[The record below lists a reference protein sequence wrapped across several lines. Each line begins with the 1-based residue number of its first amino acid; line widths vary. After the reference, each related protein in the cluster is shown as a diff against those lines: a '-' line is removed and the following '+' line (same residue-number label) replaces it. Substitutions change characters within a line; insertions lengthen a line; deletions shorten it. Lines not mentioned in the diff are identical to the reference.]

1 MSILEEFKS
10 DPFDFISTAN
20 DKDIIKL
27 IKDANKQY
35 YNFDNPIMTD
45 SEYDILKEEL
55 ENRDPNHKL
64 LKQIAEET
72 HSKNKVKLPFHMGSM
87 DKMKPGSGTID
98 RWINKYNGP
107 YVISDKLDGT
117 SALLILRDD
126 GKNMLFTRGNGTIG
140 TDISS
145 MLTDIKGIP
154 KLKMNMVV
162 RGELL
167 ISNSIFEENKDT
179 YVNARAM
186 INGLVGKKKILKKE
200 LQNITFV
207 SYEIL
212 EPYDIASNQ
221 FKLLK
226 KLKFEVVSNKEF
238 KTINEDVLSNHLK
251 KRKKET
257 LYDIDGIIITDNN
270 KHERNIDGNPKYSI
284 AFKELLEDQIVE
296 TEVTD
301 VEWRVSKDG
310 LIKPRVHVK
319 PTIIGGITI
328 VHVTGHNAKNVV
340 DNGIGIGAKIKLTR
354 AGEVIPYI
362 VEVIKKV
369 KPTLPKITY
378 KWNET
383 KVDYI
388 VDKDNLGENE
398 SNDILVKN
406 LTYFFKKMEIKY
418 VDESIIRKMINV
430 GLDNVT
436 SIIEA
441 KVEDFL
447 EIDGFKEKM
456 ATKIYSNIQNAIKDV
471 DITKVMT
478 ASNLFGHGLGSKKLA
493 LILKSDPNI
502 LKVKLSKNKFIEK
515 IKEIDGFDVKTA
527 SQFVENIEKFNKF
540 LEKNKK
546 IKIKVVTKDIKS
558 NGKFKNLKFI
568 FTGFRD
574 KELEKIIEKEGG
586 TLSSAVS
593 GNTDFVVTIDKDSD
607 SSKVTKA
614 KSLGIKI
621 LTKLELINKF
631 KINYKEQNI

>member
-1 MSILEEFKS
+1 
-10 DPFDFISTAN
+10 
-20 DKDIIKL
+20 
-27 IKDANKQY
+27 
-35 YNFDNPIMTD
+35 
-45 SEYDILKEEL
+45 
-55 ENRDPNHKL
+55 
-64 LKQIAEET
+64 
-72 HSKNKVKLPFHMGSM
+72 
-87 DKMKPGSGTID
+87 
-98 RWINKYNGP
+98 
-107 YVISDKLDGT
+107 
-117 SALLILRDD
+117 
-126 GKNMLFTRGNGTIG
+126 
-140 TDISS
+140 
-145 MLTDIKGIP
+145 
-154 KLKMNMVV
+154 
-162 RGELL
+162 
-167 ISNSIFEENKDT
+167 
-179 YVNARAM
+179 
-186 INGLVGKKKILKKE
+186 
-200 LQNITFV
+200 
-207 SYEIL
+207 
-212 EPYDIASNQ
+212 
-221 FKLLK
+221 
-226 KLKFEVVSNKEF
+226 
-238 KTINEDVLSNHLK
+238 
-251 KRKKET
+251 

-430 GLDNVT
+430 GLDNIT

-574 KELEKIIEKEGG
+574 KELENIIEKEGG

-593 GNTDFVVTIDKDSD
+593 GNTDFVITIDKDSD

>member
-10 DPFDFISTAN
+10 DPFEFISTAN

-167 ISNSIFEENKDT
+167 ISNSIFEENKET

-186 INGLVGKKKILKKE
+186 INGLVGKKKISKKE
-200 LQNITFV
+200 LQNIIFV

-212 EPYDIASNQ
+212 EPYDIPSNQ

-238 KTINEDVLSNHLK
+238 KTINEDILSSHLK

-270 KHERNIDGNPKYSI
+270 KHERNTDGNPKYSI

-328 VHVTGHNAKNVV
+328 IHVTGHNAKNVV

-369 KPTLPKITY
+369 KPTLPKIAY

-418 VDESIIRKMINV
+418 VDESIIRKMIDV
-430 GLDNVT
+430 GLDNIT

-447 EIDGFKEKM
+447 EIEGFKEKM

-471 DITKVMT
+471 DVTKVMT

-546 IKIKVVTKDIKS
+546 IKIKVVTKETKS
-558 NGKFKNLKFI
+558 NGKFKNLKFV